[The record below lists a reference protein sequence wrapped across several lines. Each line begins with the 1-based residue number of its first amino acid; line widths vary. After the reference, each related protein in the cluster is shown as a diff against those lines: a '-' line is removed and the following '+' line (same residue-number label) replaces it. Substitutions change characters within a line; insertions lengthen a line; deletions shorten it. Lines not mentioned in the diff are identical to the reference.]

1 MPVDQ
6 YIGGVEHAILHLLYS
21 RFFMHAIAHKNTKF
35 NFKEP
40 FKGLFTQGM
49 VCHETYKSD
58 GNRWLSPDE
67 VATDDGKK
75 YYEKDNTNKIV
86 TVGPSESMSKSKR
99 NTIDPEKIINDFG
112 ADAVRL
118 FILSDSPPEK
128 DVQWSEQGMIA
139 SYKFIQKL
147 WILHEKIKQIINK
160 NIKGDKEEISKY
172 TNQLINKV
180 NSNLDRFNYN
190 VIIANMY
197 EAYNYLFKKI
207 DNKIDSENLKENYR
221 KILTVMSPIIPHFT
235 SECLSELNFE
245 TKQEWPTINKKL
257 LEEEQINY
265 VIQIN
270 GKKRGILNT
279 YKDISEEKLLNEIK
293 KTSDISKIIVNK
305 KIKKSFFVK
314 NKLINIL
321 LYE

>member
-1 MPVDQ
+1 
-6 YIGGVEHAILHLLYS
+6 
-21 RFFMHAIAHKNTKF
+21 
-35 NFKEP
+35 
-40 FKGLFTQGM
+40 
-49 VCHETYKSD
+49 
-58 GNRWLSPDE
+58 
-67 VATDDGKK
+67 
-75 YYEKDNTNKIV
+75 
-86 TVGPSESMSKSKR
+86 
-99 NTIDPEKIINDFG
+99 
-112 ADAVRL
+112 
-118 FILSDSPPEK
+118 
-128 DVQWSEQGMIA
+128 
-139 SYKFIQKL
+139 
-147 WILHEKIKQIINK
+147 
-160 NIKGDKEEISKY
+160 
-172 TNQLINKV
+172 
-180 NSNLDRFNYN
+180 
-190 VIIANMY
+190 MY

-245 TKQEWPTINKKL
+245 IKQEWPTINKKL

-279 YKDISEEKLLNEIK
+279 YKDISKEKLLNEIK

>member
-1 MPVDQ
+1 M
-6 YIGGVEHAILHLLYS
+6 
-21 RFFMHAIAHKNTKF
+21 
-35 NFKEP
+35 
-40 FKGLFTQGM
+40 
-49 VCHETYKSD
+49 
-58 GNRWLSPDE
+58 
-67 VATDDGKK
+67 
-75 YYEKDNTNKIV
+75 
-86 TVGPSESMSKSKR
+86 
-99 NTIDPEKIINDFG
+99 
-112 ADAVRL
+112 RL

-147 WILHEKIKQIINK
+147 WTLHEKIKQIINK

-293 KTSDISKIIVNK
+293 KPSDISKIIVNK

>member
-1 MPVDQ
+1 
-6 YIGGVEHAILHLLYS
+6 
-21 RFFMHAIAHKNTKF
+21 
-35 NFKEP
+35 
-40 FKGLFTQGM
+40 
-49 VCHETYKSD
+49 
-58 GNRWLSPDE
+58 
-67 VATDDGKK
+67 
-75 YYEKDNTNKIV
+75 
-86 TVGPSESMSKSKR
+86 MSKSKR

-128 DVQWSEQGMIA
+128 DIQWSEQGMIA

-147 WILHEKIKQIINK
+147 WTLHEKIKQIINK

-245 TKQEWPTINKKL
+245 IKQEWPKINKKL

-270 GKKRGILNT
+270 GKKKGILNT

>member
-1 MPVDQ
+1 
-6 YIGGVEHAILHLLYS
+6 
-21 RFFMHAIAHKNTKF
+21 
-35 NFKEP
+35 
-40 FKGLFTQGM
+40 
-49 VCHETYKSD
+49 
-58 GNRWLSPDE
+58 
-67 VATDDGKK
+67 
-75 YYEKDNTNKIV
+75 
-86 TVGPSESMSKSKR
+86 MSKSKK

-128 DVQWSEQGMIA
+128 DVQWSEQGMKA

-147 WILHEKIKQIINK
+147 WTLHEKIKQIINK
-160 NIKGDKEEISKY
+160 NIKGEKEEISKY

-180 NSNLDRFNYN
+180 NNSLERFNYN

-197 EAYNYLFKKI
+197 EVYNYLFNKI
-207 DNKIDSENLKENYR
+207 DNKVDSANLKENYR
-221 KILTVMSPIIPHFT
+221 KILTVMSPVIPHFT
-235 SECLSELNFE
+235 SECLSELKFE
-245 TKQEWPTINKKL
+245 TQQKWPIIDKKL
-257 LEEEQINY
+257 LEEDRINY

-270 GKKRGILNT
+270 GKKKGILNT

-293 KTSDISKIIVNK
+293 KTSDINKIIGNK

>member
-1 MPVDQ
+1 
-6 YIGGVEHAILHLLYS
+6 
-21 RFFMHAIAHKNTKF
+21 
-35 NFKEP
+35 
-40 FKGLFTQGM
+40 
-49 VCHETYKSD
+49 
-58 GNRWLSPDE
+58 
-67 VATDDGKK
+67 
-75 YYEKDNTNKIV
+75 
-86 TVGPSESMSKSKR
+86 
-99 NTIDPEKIINDFG
+99 
-112 ADAVRL
+112 VRL

-147 WILHEKIKQIINK
+147 WTLHEKIKQIINK

-197 EAYNYLFKKI
+197 EAYNYLYKKI

-245 TKQEWPTINKKL
+245 IKQEWPKINKKL

-270 GKKRGILNT
+270 GKKKGILNT
-279 YKDISEEKLLNEIK
+279 YKDISEENLLNEIK